1 MNPSPFRLSIVSGA
15 PLLAAAVLGKVGGTA
30 FTGGDNE

>member
-15 PLLAAAVLGKVGGTA
+15 PLLAATVLMLGGCSPSRTQPP
-30 FTGGDNE
+30 